1 MTKSWM
7 TSFSQV
13 EEAVQLIGLRPDLV
27 ILVQVPVFQDNRLLY
42 MYQVRMDQSTAC
54 ISRIV

>member
-1 MTKSWM
+1 MNQSWM

-27 ILVQVPVFQDNRLLY
+27 ILAQVPVFQDNRLLY
-42 MYQVRMDQSTAC
+42 MYQVRMDQSTVC